1 MRTHPLH
8 PRKNLPALTLAGTVL
23 VSMALAGCGGSGP
36 AAPAASTAPETSAS
50 APASAPSSDA
60 ASVDLMVAES
70 SEGDIVVD
78 GEGMAL
84 YYFTKDKKDS
94 GVSACTGDCL
104 AAWPIAVASS
114 DTPEVEGV
122 TGTVGT
128 IESPDGKMHMTLN
141 GLPLYYYVKDK
152 APGDITGQGVGEVWY
167 LAAPDGAMIK

>member
-1 MRTHPLH
+1 
-8 PRKNLPALTLAGTVL
+8 
-23 VSMALAGCGGSGP
+23 
-36 AAPAASTAPETSAS
+36 
-50 APASAPSSDA
+50 
-60 ASVDLMVAES
+60 MVAES

-141 GLPLYYYVKDK
+141 GMPLYYYVKDK